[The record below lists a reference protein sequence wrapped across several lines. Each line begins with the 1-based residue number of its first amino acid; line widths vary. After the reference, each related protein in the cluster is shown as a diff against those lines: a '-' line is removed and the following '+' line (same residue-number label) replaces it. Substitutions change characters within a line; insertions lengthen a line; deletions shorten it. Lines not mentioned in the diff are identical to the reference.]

1 MTRQAYVKDP
11 LTGRWEWTYED
22 RGPAK
27 VTYLRG
33 ANLTPPSSKTASTN
47 RGRKVTR
54 SGGTA

>member
-1 MTRQAYVKDP
+1 MTRQVYGPNPA
-11 LTGRWEWTYED
+11 TGRVEHHYVD

-33 ANLTPPSSKTASTN
+33 ANLTPPNSKTASTN